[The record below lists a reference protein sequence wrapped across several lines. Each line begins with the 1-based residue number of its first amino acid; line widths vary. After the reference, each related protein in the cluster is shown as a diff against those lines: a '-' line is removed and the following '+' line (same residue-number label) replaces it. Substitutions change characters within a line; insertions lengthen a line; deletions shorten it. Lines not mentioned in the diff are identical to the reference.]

1 MENKALLDEIAKN
14 NTIIDYHL
22 KKLRKKPDDLHEID
36 IDMLGDKLKE
46 TYSLILELQPGKPE
60 KETSIPMEQ
69 EEIVVPEVKEV
80 VVVVEEKVQ
89 PEPIAESV
97 PEPEFEHQA
106 MPEPE
111 PDPEPKPE
119 HREPVAEDKTVVE
132 AEMPEPPANPAPD
145 PVAETQK
152 TIVATEEPEPDVV
165 LNEETGEEPTPKTTA
180 DLFSG
185 SPTIADSFQAE
196 KDNSIAAMVSPQ
208 SEQDLK
214 MAIGI
219 NDKFLFINDLF
230 NGDPPNYNDAIE
242 KLNLAEDA
250 QEAMKTLD
258 GFGEQLGW
266 TDRSEAY
273 GRLRKIVQSKYS

>member
-22 KKLRKKPDDLHEID
+22 KKLKKKPDDLHEID

-60 KETSIPMEQ
+60 KVTAIPEEQ
-69 EEIVVPEVKEV
+69 EEIIVPEVKEA

-132 AEMPEPPANPAPD
+132 AEMLEPPANPDPD
-145 PVAETQK
+145 PVAETPE

-165 LNEETGEEPTPKTTA
+165 PDEETGEEPAPKTTA

-208 SEQDLK
+208 SVQDLK

-242 KLNLAEDA
+242 KLNLADDA

-258 GFGEQLGW
+258 GFREQLGW
-266 TDRSEAY
+266 TDRSEAF

>member
-60 KETSIPMEQ
+60 KETSIPVEQ
-69 EEIVVPEVKEV
+69 EEIVVPEVKEA
-80 VVVVEEKVQ
+80 VVVVEEEVAPAPEPIHEPEADPK
-89 PEPIAESV
+89 PEFKEPIAE
-97 PEPEFEHQA
+97 
-106 MPEPE
+106 
-111 PDPEPKPE
+111 
-119 HREPVAEDKTVVE
+119 DKSVVE
-132 AEMPEPPANPAPD
+132 ADMPEPPANPAPD
-145 PVAETQK
+145 PVAETPE
-152 TIVATEEPEPDVV
+152 TPETRVATEEPEPDVV

-208 SEQDLK
+208 PVQDLK

-266 TDRSEAY
+266 TDRSEAF

>member
-22 KKLRKKPDDLHEID
+22 KKLKKKPDDLHEID

-60 KETSIPMEQ
+60 KVTAIPEEQ
-69 EEIVVPEVKEV
+69 EEIIVPEVKEA

-132 AEMPEPPANPAPD
+132 AEMPEPPANPDPD
-145 PVAETQK
+145 PVAETPE
-152 TIVATEEPEPDVV
+152 TIVSTEEPEPDVV
-165 LNEETGEEPTPKTTA
+165 PDEETGEEPAPKTTA

-208 SEQDLK
+208 SVQDLK

-242 KLNLAEDA
+242 KLNLADDA

-258 GFGEQLGW
+258 GFREQLGW
-266 TDRSEAY
+266 TDRSEAF

>member
-60 KETSIPMEQ
+60 KETSIPVEQ
-69 EEIVVPEVKEV
+69 EEIVVPEVKEA
-80 VVVVEEKVQ
+80 VVVVEEEVAPAPEPIHEPEADPK
-89 PEPIAESV
+89 PEFKEPIAE
-97 PEPEFEHQA
+97 
-106 MPEPE
+106 
-111 PDPEPKPE
+111 
-119 HREPVAEDKTVVE
+119 DKSVVE
-132 AEMPEPPANPAPD
+132 ADMPEPPANPAPD
-145 PVAETQK
+145 PVAETPE

-208 SEQDLK
+208 PVQDLK

-266 TDRSEAY
+266 TDRSEAF

>member
-14 NTIIDYHL
+14 NIIIDYHL
-22 KKLRKKPDDLHEID
+22 EKLKKKPDDLHEID

-60 KETSIPMEQ
+60 KEAAIPVEK
-69 EEIVVPEVKEV
+69 EEIIVTEVKEA

-97 PEPEFEHQA
+97 PEPE
-106 MPEPE
+106 

-119 HREPVAEDKTVVE
+119 HIEPVAEDKTVVE
-132 AEMPEPPANPAPD
+132 AEMPEPPANPNPG
-145 PVAETQK
+145 PVAETPE
-152 TIVATEEPEPDVV
+152 TIVATEEPEPDVAPD
-165 LNEETGEEPTPKTTA
+165 EETGEEPAPKTTA

-185 SPTIADSFQAE
+185 SPTIADSFQSE

-208 SEQDLK
+208 SVQDLK

-266 TDRSEAY
+266 TDRSEAF

>member
-22 KKLRKKPDDLHEID
+22 KKLKKKPDDLHEID

-60 KETSIPMEQ
+60 KETSIPVEQ
-69 EEIVVPEVKEV
+69 EEIIVPEVKEA

-97 PEPEFEHQA
+97 
-106 MPEPE
+106 PEPE

-132 AEMPEPPANPAPD
+132 AEVPEPPANPDPE
-145 PVAETQK
+145 PVAETPE

-165 LNEETGEEPTPKTTA
+165 PDEETGEEPAPKTTA

-185 SPTIADSFQAE
+185 SPTIADSFHTE

-208 SEQDLK
+208 SVQDLK

-258 GFGEQLGW
+258 GFREQLGW
-266 TDRSEAY
+266 TDRSEAF